1 MPGALRPSMNTSLSR
16 SRMRLRRPSVRRPR
30 TVANHRSPFLLCGEC
45 NSLLG
50 TTLVPE
56 YAQWAGPVRD
66 GLVRAKQLVDW
77 ADRIPEQSQVK
88 VGWAGRPSGGVR
100 LAGPGDVRDW

>member
-1 MPGALRPSMNTSLSR
+1 MPR
-16 SRMRLRRPSVRRPR
+16 SRRLKPVGPCSLCKLERQLTFEHIPPQAACNTDPVLAQNMDEWLLAGPAYAREGQPQGRQQQRG
-30 TVANHRSPFLLCGEC
+30 AGGHLLCGEC

-66 GLVRAKQLVDW
+66 ALVRAK
-77 ADRIPEQSQVK
+77 
-88 VGWAGRPSGGVR
+88 
-100 LAGPGDVRDW
+100 